1 MTVISVVYYT
11 YKPYTLVGP
20 TTTRLVQDPLAVKLL
35 DNQLYMSPDSHM
47 NMKYESLFLGILIC
61 ATFTFSFLG

>member
-47 NMKYESLFLGILIC
+47 KYESLFLGMLIC
-61 ATFTFSFLG
+61 ATFTFYFLG